1 MSEIRSN
8 SNLETEDLNI
18 LSADNPL
25 TNPKD
30 DKLGYASF
38 AENLAKSI
46 CKMSPSDGLVMAV
59 YAPWG
64 SGKSTLLNFIVHYLE
79 QKPEEEQPII
89 VPFNPWWFSGQ
100 EDLTKSFFDQLLGVL
115 YDKWQSLD
123 ANAKELLTSLA
134 ERVAPIPGLLT
145 KGFAATVNTIIQPKD
160 IHKLKKEV
168 EELLRKENKKILI
181 VIDDID
187 RLTAEEIRQLFR
199 VIKAVANFPN
209 VIYLLLFDKE
219 VVVKALE
226 DIQKIDGEAYLEKI
240 VQVPF
245 ELPLPDKF
253 SLRKIFEVDI
263 EKIFADTPEELFQED
278 HWRDVYLQGIEH
290 FITTPRSIRRLI
302 NTLMVTY
309 PAVKGEVNFVD
320 FIAIETIRVF
330 CPLIYNIVRHN
341 SELFSGY
348 MLYETASSYMS
359 EEERKIFHDSWI
371 SQINKK
377 DKKAVKNIMRL
388 IFPGIRTPI
397 EHPGVIIMSQELAKD
412 NNQLRISV
420 GEIFP
425 RYFHLSIPEGDI
437 SNSEMKAILTLAS
450 DSQAFAEKLLEFS
463 NQIRPD
469 GTSRVKLFLN
479 RLRDLD
485 EKDIPLNCVPSILE
499 ALFKV
504 GDNLLRLEDQINSS
518 FAMGNEY
525 EIEFL
530 IHQLLERIEK
540 EKRGIILQESMQKGQ
555 AIFTIVWQVISLGEQ
570 HSKYEAT
577 RSKPEEERLVNSQQL
592 EELEQVA
599 LDKIKK
605 AAYQDKIQFNFLKV
619 PKLRSV
625 LAFWRDL
632 CGVEE
637 IKQWVQKVIEKDKD
651 LVEVIE
657 NNFVQNTKLYRLY
670 PQWLSYYLEASEII
684 NRVRSLAE
692 DTGLAEN
699 QKLAL
704 QQYIKEY
711 EMIERGESLSQPF
724 P

>member
-1 MSEIRSN
+1 M
-8 SNLETEDLNI
+8 ETEDFNI
-18 LSADNPL
+18 LSADKPL

-30 DKLGYASF
+30 DEFEYTYF

-46 CKMSPSDGLVMAV
+46 CKMSPLDGFVMAV

-79 QKPEEEQPII
+79 QKAEEEQPII

-100 EDLTKSFFDQLLGVL
+100 EDLTKSFFDQLRGVL
-115 YDKWQSLD
+115 SEKWKSQGNGLLKQLD
-123 ANAKELLTSLA
+123 SLA
-134 ERVAPIPGLLT
+134 DRVSTIPDA
-145 KGFAATVNTIIQPKD
+145 KVKIFATLVKTFRQPKD
-160 IHKLKKEV
+160 IYKLK
-168 EELLRKENKKILI
+168 EEIEKTLRDQNKRILV

-226 DIQKIDGEAYLEKI
+226 DIQKMDGESYLEKI

-253 SLRKIFEVDI
+253 SLRGLFQADIKKIR
-263 EKIFADTPEELFQED
+263 ADTPEELFQED
-278 HWRDVYLQGIEH
+278 HWREVYLQGIEH

-330 CPLIYNIVRHN
+330 CPFIYNIVRHN
-341 SELFSGY
+341 SELFS
-348 MLYETASSYMS
+348 LSQLNLTLSNYMS

-371 SQINKK
+371 SQINGK
-377 DKKAVKNIMRL
+377 DRKAVKNIMIL
-388 IFPGIRTPI
+388 IFPGLRNAI
-397 EHPGVIIMSQELAKD
+397 EKHNVITTSQKVAKD
-412 NNQLRISV
+412 KKQLRICI

-425 RYFHLSIPEGDI
+425 RYFRLAIPEGDI
-437 SNSEMKAILTLAS
+437 SNSEMKAVFAIAN
-450 DSQAFAEKLLEFS
+450 DSQEFARKLVELS

-469 GTSRVKLFLN
+469 GKSRVKLFLN

-485 EKDIPLNCVPSILE
+485 ENDIPLNCVPSILE

-504 GDNLLRLEDQINSS
+504 GDNLLKLEDEINSS

-540 EKRGIILQESMQKGQ
+540 EKRGIILQESMQNGQ
-555 AIFTIVWQVISLGEQ
+555 AIFTIVNQVNSLGEQ
-570 HSKYEAT
+570 HGKYKAT
-577 RSKPEEERLVNSQQL
+577 SSKPEGERLVNSQQL

-619 PKLRSV
+619 PKLLSV

-637 IKQWVQKVIEKDKD
+637 IKEWLQKVIEKDQNLAELLENY
-651 LVEVIE
+651 LVK
-657 NNFVQNTKLYRLY
+657 NRKGYRLD
-670 PQWLSYYLEASEII
+670 PQWLSPYLEVSEII
-684 NRVRSLAE
+684 NRVRNLAE
-692 DTGLAEN
+692 DSGLTEN

-711 EMIERGESLSQPF
+711 EMRERGENPNYPF

>member
-1 MSEIRSN
+1 MEN
-8 SNLETEDLNI
+8 ENLNI

-38 AENLAKSI
+38 AENLANSI
-46 CKMSPSDGLVMAV
+46 CKMSPPDGLVMAV

-100 EDLTKSFFDQLLGVL
+100 EDLTKSFFDQLRGVL
-115 YDKWQSLD
+115 SEKWKSQGNGLLKQLD
-123 ANAKELLTSLA
+123 SLA
-134 ERVAPIPGLLT
+134 DRVSTIPDA
-145 KGFAATVNTIIQPKD
+145 KAKIFATIVKTLRQPKD
-160 IHKLKKEV
+160 IYKLK
-168 EELLRKENKKILI
+168 EEIEKTLRDQNKRILV

-245 ELPLPDKF
+245 ELPLPDKL
-253 SLRKIFEVDI
+253 SLRRLFEADLQ
-263 EKIFADTPEELFQED
+263 KIFADTPEELFQKD
-278 HWRDVYLQGIEH
+278 HWREVYLQGIEH

-330 CPLIYNIVRHN
+330 CPFIYNIVRYN
-341 SELFSGY
+341 SELFSPY
-348 MLYETASSYMS
+348 HLNLTSSSFMS
-359 EEERKIFHDSWI
+359 DEERKIFHDSWI
-371 SQINKK
+371 NQIDEK
-377 DKKAVKNIMRL
+377 DRKSIKNIMVL
-388 IFPGIRTPI
+388 IFPGIRKAIRQQNMITTS
-397 EHPGVIIMSQELAKD
+397 EGLVKYR
-412 NNQLRISV
+412 NKLRICV

-425 RYFHLSIPEGDI
+425 RYFRLAIPEGDI
-437 SNSEMKAILTLAS
+437 SNAEMKAISALAN
-450 DSQAFAEKLLEFS
+450 DSQAFAEKLLELS

-469 GTSRVKLFLN
+469 GTSRVKLFLSC
-479 RLRDLD
+479 LRDLD

-540 EKRGIILQESMQKGQ
+540 EKRGIILQETMQNGE
-555 AIFTIVWQVISLGEQ
+555 AIFTIVWQVVSLREQ
-570 HSKYEAT
+570 HGKSEAT
-577 RSKPEEERLVNSQQL
+577 RSKPEEERLVNGQQL
-592 EELEQVA
+592 EELEQLA
-599 LDKIKK
+599 LDKIRK
-605 AAYQDKIQFNFLKV
+605 AAQQDKIQYDLLKV
-619 PKLRSV
+619 PRLRAI

-632 CGVEE
+632 GGLEE
-637 IKQWVQKVIEKDKD
+637 IKQWVQNVIKKDQD
-651 LVEVIE
+651 LVELLGNYVVKNRE
-657 NNFVQNTKLYRLY
+657 GYRLDS
-670 PQWLSYYLEASEII
+670 QWLSPYLEAFEII
-684 NRVRSLAE
+684 ERVRNLAE
-692 DTGLAEN
+692 DTSLTET
-699 QKLAL
+699 QTVAL

-711 EMIERGESLSQPF
+711 EMRERGENPNYPF

>member
-8 SNLETEDLNI
+8 SSVETEDLNI
-18 LSADNPL
+18 LSADKPL

-30 DKLGYASF
+30 DEFGYAPF

-46 CKMSPSDGLVMAV
+46 CEMSPPDGFVMAV

-79 QKPEEEQPII
+79 QKPEEEQPTI

-123 ANAKELLTSLA
+123 KNAKELLESLA
-134 ERVAPIPGLLT
+134 ERVAPIPGLWT

-168 EELLRKENKKILI
+168 EELLKKENKKILV

-209 VIYLLLFDKE
+209 VIYLLLFDKD

-226 DIQKIDGEAYLEKI
+226 DIQKMDGEAYLEKI

-245 ELPLPDKF
+245 ELPLPDQF
-253 SLRKIFEVDI
+253 SLRRLFEVDI
-263 EKIFADTPEELFQED
+263 QKLLGNTPKELFQQD
-278 HWRDVYLQGIEH
+278 HWREVYLQGIEH

-302 NTLMVTY
+302 NTLTVTY
-309 PAVKGEVNFVD
+309 PAVQGEVNFVD

-330 CPLIYNIVRHN
+330 CPFIYNIVRHN

-371 SQINKK
+371 SQINEK
-377 DKKAVKNIMRL
+377 DRKAVKNIMML
-388 IFPGIRTPI
+388 IFPGIRISIKYPNST
-397 EHPGVIIMSQELAKD
+397 IMNQKLAKD
-412 NNQLRISV
+412 NNQLHICV

-425 RYFHLSIPEGDI
+425 RYFRLAIPEGDI
-437 SNSEMKAILTLAS
+437 STFEMKAILALAS
-450 DSQAFAEKLLEFS
+450 NSQKFAAKLLQLSYE
-463 NQIRPD
+463 IRPN
-469 GTSRVKLFLN
+469 GTSRVTLFLN
-479 RLRDLD
+479 RFRNLD
-485 EKDIPLNCVPSILE
+485 EKDIPLNYIPSILE
-499 ALFKV
+499 ALFTV
-504 GDNLLRLEDQINSS
+504 GDNLLKLYTGSS
-518 FAMGNEY
+518 NDR
-525 EIEFL
+525 EIEDL
-530 IHQLLERIEK
+530 INQLLARIEK
-540 EKRGIILQESMQKGQ
+540 EERSKVLQQSMENGQ
-555 AIFTIVWQVISLGEQ
+555 AIFTMVWQIISLGRE
-570 HSKYEAT
+570 HGKYEAT
-577 RSKPEEERLVNSQQL
+577 KSQREAVRLVNKQQL

-599 LDKIKK
+599 LDKIRR
-605 AAYQDKIQFNFLKV
+605 ATQQDKMGHNFLTV
-619 PKLRSV
+619 PSLIYI
-625 LAFWRDL
+625 LDFWHDL
-632 CGVEE
+632 GGVED
-637 IKQWVQKVIEKDKD
+637 IKQWVQKVIKKDQG
-651 LVEVIE
+651 LVELL
-657 NNFVQNTKLYRLY
+657 NTKPRVYIRGFE
-670 PQWLSYYLEASEII
+670 WLSLYLEASEII
-684 NRVRSLAE
+684 NRVKNLAE
-692 DTGLAEN
+692 DTGLTEN

-704 QQYIKEY
+704 HEYIKEY
-711 EMIERGESLSQPF
+711 EMKEREENPNHPSP
-724 P
+724 

>member
-1 MSEIRSN
+1 M
-8 SNLETEDLNI
+8 ETEDLNI